1 MIEKYLTEKLACVR
15 ECFSEIEWEEHVEI
29 VIPILFVIG
38 FALFVAGLIIGLF
51 NAPLPVY
58 VLCGIGT
65 ALALPGIVLD
75 YLEFRQRNSNNN

>member
-29 VIPILFVIG
+29 TIPVLFIVG
-38 FALFVAGLIIGLF
+38 LVLFVAGLIIGLF
-51 NAPLPVY
+51 TAPLPVY

-65 ALALPGIVLD
+65 VLALPCIVLD
-75 YLEFRQRNSNNN
+75 YREFRQRNSNNN